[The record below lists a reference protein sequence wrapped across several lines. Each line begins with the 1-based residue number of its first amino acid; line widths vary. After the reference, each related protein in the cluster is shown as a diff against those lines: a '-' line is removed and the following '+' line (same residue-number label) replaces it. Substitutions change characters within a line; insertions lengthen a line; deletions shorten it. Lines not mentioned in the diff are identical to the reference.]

1 MSQAALAR
9 KLSCSAMAVSR
20 WERGAQEPPAEW
32 YIQLGNLAG
41 DPECWY
47 FWGRAGLRSAD
58 LMQVFP
64 SARGRMRHDK
74 LQGRTV
80 VTAGAGRHK
89 SEQGLVAIPLLPV
102 FAGTHGQV
110 GDKILNLD
118 QVQPEE
124 MLAAPTA
131 WCPHPGETMCLRVKG
146 NSMAPLIHD
155 GYIVAVDAFLK
166 DRAKLADN
174 IVIAWNKDVGLTIS
188 RLKAFDGV
196 DVLVPENREYQSVT
210 MGRDQTWR
218 ILGKV
223 LWWIGRAS

>member
-1 MSQAALAR
+1 
-9 KLSCSAMAVSR
+9 MAVSR

-64 SARGRMRHDK
+64 SARGRMRPEK
-74 LQGRTV
+74 LQGKTV
-80 VTAGAGRHK
+80 VAAGAGKHK
-89 SEQGLVAIPLLPV
+89 VEQELVAIPLLPV
-102 FAGTHGQV
+102 FAGTHGNA
-110 GDKILNLD
+110 GDKVINLD

-124 MLAAPTA
+124 MLAAPTT
-131 WCPHPGETMCLRVKG
+131 WCPHPAETMCLRVKG

-166 DRAKLADN
+166 DRAKLADC

-210 MGRDQTWR
+210 MGKDQTWR

-223 LWWIGRAS
+223 LWWIGRSD